1 MFLSV
6 IVPAYNVEQYIDKC
20 IESLLNQDIDDYEII
35 IVNDAS
41 NDNTVDKVKNWI
53 DDRIIFVNKE
63 KNSGLS
69 STRNEGMK
77 IAKGKYIAF
86 VDSDDYLEINSFSK
100 LKKQIEAFKD
110 IDAIYMGYYLHR
122 EKQTKLCYD
131 FYSEKNRKFEAFSFL
146 EFELRHRRFPVPAC
160 FAIYRRDFLESNS
173 IFFQTGILHEDEL
186 WSPIIL
192 LSAKIVA
199 TTDICIYHYIIR
211 SGSITQKKNRTQNGI
226 DKLYICE
233 QLLVMTKDI
242 QDEKLKKLMNNHIAM
257 LYMKAMCEGKLYR
270 KEYNQKIDRTFPIKN
285 VCFLKDIVKAILFT
299 ISLRI
304 YYVLDRIMGQKL

>member
-20 IESLLNQDIDDYEII
+20 IESLINQDIDDYEII

-41 NDNTVDKVKNWI
+41 TDKTVDKVINWKN
-53 DDRIIFVNKE
+53 DRIIFVNKE

-86 VDSDDYLEINSFSK
+86 VDSDDYLEFNSFSK
-100 LKKQIEAFKD
+100 LKKQIEDMKE

-122 EKQTKLCYD
+122 YNRIEKYYD
-131 FYSEKNRKFEAFSFL
+131 FYSEKNRKFKATSFL
-146 EFELRHRRFPVPAC
+146 KYELKHRGIPVPAC
-160 FAIYRRDFLESNS
+160 FAVYRREFLEKNN
-173 IFFQTGILHEDEL
+173 ILFRVGILHEDEL
-186 WSPIIL
+186 WSPTIL
-192 LSAKIVA
+192 FKADLVA
-199 TTDICIYHYIIR
+199 TTNICIYHYIIR
-211 SGSITQKKNRTQNGI
+211 SGSITQKKDRTQNGI
-226 DKLYICE
+226 DKLYICK
-233 QLLVMTKDI
+233 QLFEMTKS
-242 QDEKLKKLMNNHIAM
+242 QLDENVKKLMNNHISM

-270 KEYNQKIDRTFPIKN
+270 KPYSQKIDRTFPIKN
-285 VCFLKDIVKAILFT
+285 VCFLKDIVKGILFA

-304 YYVLDRIMGQKL
+304 YYLFDCLMGQKL